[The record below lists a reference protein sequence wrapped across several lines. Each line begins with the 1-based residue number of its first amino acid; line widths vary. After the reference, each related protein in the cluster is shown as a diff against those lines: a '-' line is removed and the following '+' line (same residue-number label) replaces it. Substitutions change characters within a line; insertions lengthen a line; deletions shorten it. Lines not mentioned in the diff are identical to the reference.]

1 MTRLEMVEKIREK
14 TGVTYEEAREA
25 LEKANWD
32 MLDAIV
38 SVEKVKSPQ
47 GAQYAYAT
55 PPETPQVETVQETAP
70 AVKKTRV
77 VRHNNYGEFGDRVAS
92 GLRWLGSW
100 IRKGEGVHLEVI
112 RKNEVILSLSLV
124 TVILLFLLS
133 WWLPVVL
140 IIAGL
145 FTGYRFRF
153 TGSSLIGKAA
163 NAAADKA
170 GEKAEELL
178 NRMTENDEE

>member
-14 TGVTYEEAREA
+14 TGITYEEAREA
-25 LEKANWD
+25 LEKSDWD

-38 SVEKVKSPQ
+38 SVEKEKNPQ
-47 GAQYAYAT
+47 GTQYAYASA
-55 PPETPQVETVQETAP
+55 PEAEAPQCEAVSP
-70 AVKKTRV
+70 AKKPRV
-77 VRHNNYGEFGDRVAS
+77 VRHSNTGELGDKVAA

-100 IRKGEGVHLEVI
+100 IRRGEGVHIEVS
-112 RKNEVILSLSLV
+112 RKNDEILSLSLV
-124 TVILLFLLS
+124 TVILMFLLS
-133 WWLPVVL
+133 WWFPVVL
-140 IIAGL
+140 VVAGL

-163 NAAADKA
+163 NSAADRA

-178 NRMTENDEE
+178 RRMGENKEE

>member
-14 TGVTYEEAREA
+14 TGITYEEAREA

-38 SVEKVKSPQ
+38 SVEKEKEPQ
-47 GAQYAYAT
+47 SAPFAEE
-55 PPETPQVETVQETAP
+55 PAP
-70 AVKKTRV
+70 AREISEPAAKKPRI
-77 VRHNNYGEFGDRVAS
+77 VRHNNAGEIGDKVAA
-92 GLRWLGSW
+92 GLRWLGTW
-100 IRKGEGVHLEVI
+100 IRRGESVHLEVSRKGEG
-112 RKNEVILSLSLV
+112 ILSLSLV

-133 WWLPVVL
+133 WWLPVLL
-140 IIAGL
+140 IVAGL

-153 TGSSLIGKAA
+153 TGASLIGKAA

-170 GEKAEELL
+170 GEKAEEILS
-178 NRMTENDEE
+178 RMNEEE